1 MVTEVQKNGTPR
13 VRFYYNDRGH
23 RIKKESILPI
33 GNTTTYYVR
42 DAAGSPLAIY
52 ENNVLTE
59 HPIYGSSRLGVHYR
73 QSGTEDAYQ
82 LTDHLGNVRA
92 VIMKN
97 GENAVSLTAKTDY
110 YPFGMPMPG
119 PDNVVGDY
127 RYKFQGQEKDSET
140 GKEAFELRLWD
151 GRIGR
156 WLTTDPYGQYS
167 SPYVGMGNDPING
180 IDPDGGYKTKWGRF
194 WGWAGG
200 GFQGK
205 FVGDGTASNPYKN
218 YGIQKGRFL
227 DDGQGS
233 FGGTLELYN
242 DYGDWKSAAAADIQA
257 DWRNAEFQEQYMT
270 TYDSRLRA
278 IASVFELATPSA
290 KVKIPKNWK
299 IFSKSPTPRNSIPNG
314 NAANHLFEG
323 ANKLAKTPT
332 NRQLITKI
340 ANGSPIAT
348 DKFGKIWHAKALK
361 DGRVI
366 YTYSQHGIVKGSGV
380 NISGGIE
387 GVLSRIQ
394 F

>member
-1 MVTEVQKNGTPR
+1 MPNRNVE
-13 VRFYYNDRGH
+13 
-23 RIKKESILPI
+23 
-33 GNTTTYYVR
+33 GN
-42 DAAGSPLAIY
+42 
-52 ENNVLTE
+52 
-59 HPIYGSSRLGVHYR
+59 
-73 QSGTEDAYQ
+73 
-82 LTDHLGNVRA
+82 
-92 VIMKN
+92 
-97 GENAVSLTAKTDY
+97 
-110 YPFGMPMPG
+110 
-119 PDNVVGDY
+119 Y

-194 WGWAGG
+194 WGWVGG

-270 TYDSRLRA
+270 TYDNRLSA
-278 IASVFELATPSA
+278 IASHLQLALPNSPNLPKFKLPSLFNKA
-290 KVKIPKNWK
+290 PKFNLNN
-299 IFSKSPTPRNSIPNG
+299 PNS
-314 NAANHLFEG
+314 FRG
-323 ANKLAKTPT
+323 ANPRSVGKYLKSNGWKPAPT
-332 NRQLITKI
+332 NPNKMFPGTRYTSGVSGEQIRI
-340 ANGSPIAT
+340 MPGNVSRSI
-348 DKFGKIWHAKALK
+348 HAKQGPHMIISRNGVKSEPIPLMGNSTLK
-361 DGRVI
+361 
-366 YTYSQHGIVKGSGV
+366 
-380 NISGGIE
+380 
-387 GVLSRIQ
+387 
-394 F
+394 